1 MLSREENDLLTKSGR
16 GTPMGEL
23 FRRNWIPALLTEE
36 VPEPD
41 CPPAKVRMLGED
53 LVAFRDSQGR
63 VGLLAERCSHR
74 GTSLFYGRNEEC
86 GLRCIYHGWKYDVTG
101 RVVDT
106 PAEPAGSS
114 FKDRVRHPAYPT
126 HEAGGIIFAYL
137 GPPELEPL
145 FPDYEWARIPAERT
159 YVTKSLL
166 ECNWLQGLEGE
177 CDNSHLD
184 YLHRSAPEGVSVMEM
199 STINVTWEFEPT
211 DFGLRYVAM
220 RQREDHKAFVEV
232 KSYVVPNAC
241 YLGVGLSAR
250 GEGYEV
256 HYYVPATDTAAWRY
270 DFGFLRTRPV
280 EPRDVHRRAQIGP
293 DYRRFRNM
301 QNQYLQDRAL
311 QKSRDY
317 TGIEDFLNEDACA
330 TESAGE
336 IADRTVE
343 HLGASDQAVI
353 AVRRCLLDVL
363 RTFQEGGAL
372 PHLVR
377 DPRMNNMQHVDA
389 IDRMIEGSDWRSAFP
404 HLTRAAQ
411 PLPAG
416 KEERDE

>member
-1 MLSREENDLLTKSGR
+1 
-16 GTPMGEL
+16 MGGL
-23 FRRNWIPALLTEE
+23 FRRSWVPALLTEE

-41 CPPAKVRMLGED
+41 GAPVRVRMLGED
-53 LVAFRDSQGR
+53 LVAFRDSTGR
-63 VGLLAERCSHR
+63 VGLLAEQCSHR

-86 GLRCIYHGWKYDVTG
+86 GLRCIYHGWKYDVDG

-106 PAEPAGSS
+106 PAEPVGSS
-114 FKDRVRHPAYPT
+114 FKDRLRHPAYPT
-126 HEAGGIIFAYL
+126 HEAGGIVFAYL
-137 GPPELEPL
+137 GPPDLEPL
-145 FPDYEWARIPAERT
+145 FPNYEWTGVPAERT

-184 YLHRSAPEGVSVMEM
+184 YLHRSAPVGASVMEM
-199 STINVTWEFEPT
+199 SAITVTWEFEPT

-220 RQREDHKAFVEV
+220 REEDDKAFVEV

-241 YLGVGLSAR
+241 YLGVGLAAR

-270 DFGFLRTRPV
+270 DFGFLRTRAV

-293 DYRRFRNM
+293 DYRRFRNRG
-301 QNQYLQDRAL
+301 NEYLQDRDL
-311 QKSRDY
+311 QRTRDY

-330 TESAGE
+330 TETAGE
-336 IADRTVE
+336 TADRTVE

-353 AVRRCLLDVL
+353 AVRRCLLDAV
-363 RTFQEGGAL
+363 RTFQEGGRL
-372 PHLVR
+372 THLVR
-377 DPRMNNMQHVDA
+377 DARMNNMRHVDA
-389 IDRMIEGSDWRSAFP
+389 LDRLIEGTDWRRAFP
-404 HLTRAAQ
+404 HLTKEAQ
-411 PLPAG
+411 PVPADRSRH
-416 KEERDE
+416 E